1 MLQTHVVE
9 RHAGGCH
16 DKRQWE
22 CERAERGTDDHH
34 RAFGRH
40 QLCLVI
46 VCDVNR
52 RGHRRAAAAAAA
64 PPDDECAQ
72 VTLTLVPGSLSFTEV
87 EVTLIDQASG
97 DTLGCASTRQNRAD
111 IRQTNLR

>member
-22 CERAERGTDDHH
+22 CERG
-34 RAFGRH
+34 H
-40 QLCLVI
+40 Q
-46 VCDVNR
+46 R
-52 RGHRRAAAAAAA
+52 AAAAA

-97 DTLGCASTRQNRAD
+97 DTLGCASTRQNRAH